1 MNHVASLR
9 NDIRMWKYMYILTER
24 YFSQNISKKKVQAI
38 DLRQTVLFKIIIFLL
53 KFIFFIFI
61 IDFLNLLYIT
71 LFLLYLVCLYFFLL
85 RFASV
90 YRT

>member
-9 NDIRMWKYMYILTER
+9 NDIRMWKYILTER

-61 IDFLNLLYIT
+61 IDFFNLLYIT